1 MAVYFCDSSAI
12 VKRYVAEQGTAW
24 LTGITDPAAGN
35 RVYVAAITG
44 AEVIAALARK
54 RRGQHLSTN
63 DAATA
68 MTRFRHDYENE
79 FLIVEVAAA
88 LIGSAMSLAD
98 THSLRGYDAV
108 QLAAAI
114 QTQQRR
120 NARGAP
126 ALIFITADDDLLDA
140 GAAEGL
146 VTDNPNVH

>member
-1 MAVYFCDSSAI
+1 MSVYFCDSSAI

-44 AEVIAALARK
+44 AEVVAALARK

-126 ALIFITADDDLLDA
+126 ALTFITADDDLLDA

>member
-1 MAVYFCDSSAI
+1 VHFCDSSAI

-120 NARGAP
+120 HARGAP

>member
-1 MAVYFCDSSAI
+1 MAVCFCDSSAI

-44 AEVIAALARK
+44 AEVVAAFARK
-54 RRGQHLSTN
+54 RRGQHLSTS

-98 THSLRGYDAV
+98 KHSLRGYDAV

-120 NARGAP
+120 NARGVSP
-126 ALIFITADDDLLDA
+126 LTFITADTDLLDA

-146 VTDNPNVH
+146 ITDDPNLH

>member
-12 VKRYVAEQGTAW
+12 VKRYVSEQGTAW

-146 VTDNPNVH
+146 ITDNPNVH